1 MKVREFANG
10 HLHRY
15 QFILAVAAAYHPDFT
30 IQGWQGTLVVGAVTI
45 LVGIVN
51 GLFADTLP
59 QIQKFMAILFGLGWI
74 PVVVVLI
81 ALAPHPP
88 AGDVFTKFTS
98 EGWTPMGLSVMIGQ
112 ISALYSLVCEL
123 KHTSG

>member
-1 MKVREFANG
+1 V
-10 HLHRY
+10 
-15 QFILAVAAAYHPDFT
+15 FILAVVAAYHPNFT

-51 GLFADTLP
+51 GIYAQALP

-81 ALAPHPP
+81 TLAPHPE
-88 AGDVFTKFTS
+88 ASTVFTSFTS
-98 EGWTPMGLSVMIGQ
+98 NEGWTQIGLSVMVGQ
-112 ISALYSLVCEL
+112 ISALYSLVCKSNKTIL
-123 KHTSG
+123 QTSYE